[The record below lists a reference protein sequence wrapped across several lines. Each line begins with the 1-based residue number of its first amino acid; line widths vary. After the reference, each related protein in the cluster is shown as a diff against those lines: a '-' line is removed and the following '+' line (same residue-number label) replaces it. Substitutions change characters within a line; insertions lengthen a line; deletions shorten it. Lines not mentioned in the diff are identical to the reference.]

1 MKKRKRQQL
10 ARTRQRNPNQT
21 KRGTSYEQ
29 VVRGVFQSL
38 VDQSAMQAIS
48 ATVRHNE
55 TLTGRSGC
63 AHQIDVMWEIV
74 TGPFPIR
81 VIVECKRYNKALAI
95 GRVRDFFGVIHDL
108 NFLQSTVGVIV
119 TTKGFQRGAGLF
131 ANTYGINIKTVS
143 VT

>member
-1 MKKRKRQQL
+1 MNKRKPQQL
-10 ARTRQRNPNQT
+10 ARKRRRNSQT

-29 VVRGVFQSL
+29 IVRGVFQSM
-38 VDQSAMQAIS
+38 VDKSAAGAIS

-63 AHQIDVMWEIV
+63 AHQIDVTWEIDDPV
-74 TGPFPIR
+74 PYR
-81 VIVECKRYNKALAI
+81 VIVECKRYNKRLAI

-108 NFLQSTVGVIV
+108 NFLRSTIGVIV

-131 ANTYGINIKTVS
+131 ANQYGINIKTFS